1 VAGSVIVGADV
12 LAQVIERLS
21 AEFADRIDLAS
32 IRRIATQEVALFE
45 NAKVRTHVQ
54 VIAWRRARARLFGRL
69 GEQGAQEALA
79 G

>member
-54 VIAWRRARARLFGRL
+54 VIAWRLARARLLARL
-69 GEQGAQEALA
+69 GSQGAQEALA